1 MRREELCTVAE
12 TSAFARRADAL
23 LAAEERDDLIY
34 ALARNPRAGVEIP
47 GTGGV
52 RKLRWAGRGKG
63 ARGGVRVVYFFHDGF
78 SPLYA
83 LYIFGKGEKED
94 LTADEKRAMKQI
106 AVRLKNIAK
115 QKSRR
120 ARQ

>member
-1 MRREELCTVAE
+1 MKPSELCTVAE
-12 TSAFARRADAL
+12 TSAFSRRAEVL
-23 LAAEERDDLIY
+23 LSAEEKDDLVY
-34 ALARNPRAGVEIP
+34 ALACNPQAGVEIP

-52 RKLRWAGRGKG
+52 RKLRWAAGGKG
-63 ARGGVRVVYFFHDGF
+63 TRGGVRIVYFFHNAF

-94 LTADEKRAMKQI
+94 LSPAEKKAMKQI
-106 AVRLKNIAK
+106 AGRLKVIAK
-115 QKSRR
+115 ERSRH

>member
-1 MRREELCTVAE
+1 MIRDDLCTVAE
-12 TSAFARRADAL
+12 TSGFARRAEVL
-23 LAAEERDDLIY
+23 LSAQEKDDLIY
-34 ALARNPRAGVEIP
+34 ALAANPQAGVEIP

-52 RKLRWAGRGKG
+52 RKLRWAARGKG
-63 ARGGVRVVYFFHDGF
+63 TRGGARVIYFFYNEF

-94 LTADEKRAMKQI
+94 LSPEEKKAMKQI
-106 AVRLKNIAK
+106 AGRLKDIA
-115 QKSRR
+115 QAKSRR